1 MAKSKLLKFE
11 LNTAGVGQLLRSEE
25 MQQVLQDYADRVGG
39 NDVEVYVA
47 QTRAVAEVH
56 GDNKG
61 NALLKGL
68 KR

>member
-11 LNTAGVGQLLRSEE
+11 LNRAGVGQLLRSTE
-25 MQQVLQDYADRVGG
+25 MQQVLGEYADRVGG
-39 NDVEVYVA
+39 DETEIYVA
-47 QTRAVAEVH
+47 QTRAVAEAR
-56 GDNKG
+56 GDNKD